1 MIEEYKAS
9 KNEERYWPTYKRWW
23 EIILTTFID
32 SIAYL
37 FDSKNGIYLFEYFF
51 KKDKY
56 VMYFNKY
63 NKILI

>member
-1 MIEEYKAS
+1 MMR
-9 KNEERYWPTYKRWW
+9 NNYKRWW
-23 EIILTTFID
+23 GIILTTFID